1 MFFFITFI
9 AILSN
14 TIVAQDP
21 KGADARSTEVS
32 VGCFSG
38 DSSVMLTNG
47 EQKQIG
53 YLQTGDEILSINHL
67 NIVPSEMFIMLDKE
81 TTKQGRFNLII

>member
-1 MFFFITFI
+1 MG
-9 AILSN
+9 
-14 TIVAQDP
+14 V
-21 KGADARSTEVS
+21 GADSRATDVS

-38 DSSVMLTNG
+38 DSSVMLING

-53 YLQTGDEILSINHL
+53 YLKTGDEILSVNQL

-81 TTKQGRFNLII
+81 TLKQGILLNINLSN